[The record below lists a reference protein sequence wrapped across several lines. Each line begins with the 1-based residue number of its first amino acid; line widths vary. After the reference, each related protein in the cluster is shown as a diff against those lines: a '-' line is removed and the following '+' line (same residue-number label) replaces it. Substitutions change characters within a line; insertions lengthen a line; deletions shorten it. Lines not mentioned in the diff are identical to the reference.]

1 MSSDTDVA
9 VVESRRL
16 QTYIDPPNIKNVP
29 RMRIVLRPT
38 SLLSVIYFWHTQP
51 FKFDLTAATPAV

>member
-38 SLLSVIYFWHTQP
+38 SLLSVIYFLAHTT
-51 FKFDLTAATPAV
+51 F